1 MTLGEK
7 LNQHRKAKNYTQDY
21 VAEVLGVTP
30 QAVSKWENDQSCPD
44 IMLLPQIADLYET
57 TTDELLSRE
66 SAPITAVVPEEKR
79 KSIDDMV
86 LRIRVT
92 DGGDRVNVNLPLAL
106 IRIFVNSGKT
116 PVINLGGGNN
126 DLSSMIDWNM
136 LIQIAESGTI
146 GRIVEIEGADGE
158 SVIIEVE

>member
-1 MTLGEK
+1 M
-7 LNQHRKAKNYTQDY
+7 
-21 VAEVLGVTP
+21 
-30 QAVSKWENDQSCPD
+30 
-44 IMLLPQIADLYET
+44 
-57 TTDELLSRE
+57 
-66 SAPITAVVPEEKR
+66 
-79 KSIDDMV
+79 
-86 LRIRVT
+86 
-92 DGGDRVNVNLPLAL
+92 NVNLPLAL

-158 SVIIEVE
+158 SVVVEVE

>member
-44 IMLLPQIADLYET
+44 IMLLPRIADLYET

-86 LRIRVT
+86 LRIRVE
-92 DGGDRVNVNLPLAL
+92 DEGDRINVNLPLAL
-106 IRIFVNSGKT
+106 VRIFLSSGKT
-116 PVINLGGGNN
+116 PSISIGGNN
-126 DLSSMIDWNM
+126 DLSSMFDWNM
-136 LIQIAESGTI
+136 LIEIVEKGVI
-146 GRIVEIEGADGE
+146 GRLV
-158 SVIIEVE
+158 EVECSDGAYIVVETV